1 MDIISLLFIAFGLAM
16 DAFSVSVTSGIT
28 TRDVKLYQV
37 LKMGFSFGFFQ
48 TFMPILGWLIGSSL
62 RIYISTVD
70 HWIAFGLLS
79 FVGLRMIYESIKGEY
94 QVVNPFDNKTLLLL
108 SISTSIDAL
117 AVGVSFSFL
126 DVSIFFP
133 VLIIGIIT
141 FLLSSIGILMGN
153 GLRHFFKD
161 KKVEILGGL
170 ILVGIGIKILLEH
183 LR

>member
-1 MDIISLLFIAFGLAM
+1 MDIVSTIFIAFSLAM

-28 TRDVKLYQV
+28 TRNIKLYQI

-62 RIYISTVD
+62 KVYISNID

-79 FVGLRMIYESIKGEY
+79 FVGLRMIYESIKGEH
-94 QVVNPFDNKTLLLL
+94 QVVNPFDNKTLILL

-126 DVSIFFP
+126 DISILVP
-133 VLIIGIIT
+133 VLIVGVIT
-141 FLLSSIGILMGN
+141 FILSSIGILMGN
-153 GLRHFFKD
+153 GLRHFFENI
-161 KKVEILGGL
+161 KVEIFGGL
-170 ILVGIGIKILLEH
+170 ILIGIGIKILLEH